1 MKRIKI
7 YITSWNRVEFTLK
20 TINLIHERTLPDT
33 FELHVYDNGSNRE
46 VQDRLYPLLGEGKV
60 TSIVFD
66 KRNTGCLYNKVVFQ
80 AMTEVQDKYYVINDN
95 DVYPPKLSPDWLS
108 RMIAIMDAHPELA
121 LLAPQ
126 LPPQSLQMPY
136 KTMNDIVYCRAVGNT
151 FKIVRR
157 EAMASIIPNV
167 SQQVGIYGDDGMVSE
182 MLERNHWKIAFCKDI
197 YCWHAGQCLNWG
209 YKPEEV
215 NQDPRKSGYGQP
227 FSYNLANED
236 TFEPEAKWKI

>member
-1 MKRIKI
+1 MPIDI
-7 YITSWNRVEFTLK
+7 FITSWNRRNMTEK
-20 TINLIHERTLPDT
+20 TINYIQERTT
-33 FELHVYDNGSNRE
+33 KNSYRLHIFDNGSDAE
-46 VQDRLYPLLGEGKV
+46 TQIFLYGLLQSGIL
-60 TSIVFD
+60 TSVHFE
-66 KRNTGCLYNKVVFQ
+66 KRNTGCLYNKLVFHS
-80 AMTEVQDKYYVINDN
+80 MVESKEPYYICTDN

-108 RMIAIMDAHPELA
+108 RMISIMDAHPELA

-136 KTMNDIVYCRAVGNT
+136 KTTSDVVYCKAVGNT

-167 SQQVGIYGDDGMVSE
+167 NQQVGIYGDDGMVSE